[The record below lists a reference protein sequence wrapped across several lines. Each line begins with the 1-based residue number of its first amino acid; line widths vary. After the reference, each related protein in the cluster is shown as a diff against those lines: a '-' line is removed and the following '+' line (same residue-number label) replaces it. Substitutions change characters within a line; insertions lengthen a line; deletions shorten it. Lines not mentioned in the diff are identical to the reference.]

1 MGYRAFSFEIQPF
14 LPQTPKQVG
23 MDCELLTFE
32 RAEAVVNTNVFL
44 NMLQG
49 EEGKFFFIKIDAT
62 SESS

>member
-44 NMLQG
+44 ICYKAKKEN
-49 EEGKFFFIKIDAT
+49 
-62 SESS
+62 SSL